1 MQKFPLFDKRKIYKQ
16 SEKDDYMKETMRWG
30 ILLSIFLIQPMAFLF
45 SDTPYTPAYTSYDF
59 EETETYSN
67 SYPPN
72 QIKLRMAAFLP
83 TQGIFR
89 SLYGNAIPTYEI
101 EATQMV
107 LGNIQGW
114 SNFNWLSKKGHASG
128 VKNHTHIK
136 MANLSMGFNWVHFW
150 NSNLM
155 SYLGIGASLS
165 RISVY
170 DRTLCGRDTEYTY
183 AVGGIAKSGIQY
195 YFMGNIFAEGF
206 VDFLYLPVTYEED
219 RNLGGFR
226 IGGGLGMNF

>member
-1 MQKFPLFDKRKIYKQ
+1 MLSLSRQGMFLF
-16 SEKDDYMKETMRWG
+16 
-30 ILLSIFLIQPMAFLF
+30 ILLMLPLTFLF
-45 SDTPYTPAYTSYDF
+45 SQSPYSYNFGTEVYTEAYEEAPSYSDD
-59 EETETYSN
+59 
-67 SYPPN
+67 YPSH
-72 QIKLRMAAFLP
+72 QMKLRMGAFLP

-89 SLYGNAIPTYEI
+89 SIYGNAIPTYEL
-101 EATQMV
+101 EATQML

-128 VKNHTHIK
+128 IKNHTQIK
-136 MANLSMGFNWVHFW
+136 IASLAFGFNWVHFW
-150 NSNLM
+150 RPSLM

-170 DRTLCGRDTEYTY
+170 NKTFCGKDTEYTY

-195 YFMGNIFAEGF
+195 FFLGNIFAEGF
-206 VDFLYLPVTYEED
+206 VDFLYLPVSYQHD